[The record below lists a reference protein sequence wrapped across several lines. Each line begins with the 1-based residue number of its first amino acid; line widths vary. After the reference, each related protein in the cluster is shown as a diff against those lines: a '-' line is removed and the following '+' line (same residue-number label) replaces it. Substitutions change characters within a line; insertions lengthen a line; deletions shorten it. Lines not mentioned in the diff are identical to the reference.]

1 MARSPV
7 TIEDDRRIGAAADAV
22 VFDVVRTVAD
32 RRPGIAGE
40 FESVGARV
48 GAQAD

>member
-7 TIEDDRRIGAAADAV
+7 STENDRRIGAAADAV
-22 VFDVVRTVAD
+22 VFDVVRTVAG

-40 FESVGARV
+40 FERV